1 MVAHVADAALSSKA
15 DEIILVTGHEE
26 KKILASLAGRPLTQV
41 SNENFTEG
49 LSTSV
54 RTGVLA
60 AAQISPPVEAAIILL
75 GDMPFVDADV
85 INQLISAHAP
95 DDDAFICV
103 PTVNGKRG
111 NPVLWDAAFFSELQ
125 QLQGDVGAKHLIA
138 EHEDLVRE
146 VPITTLAPLTDIDT
160 PDMLHAHEKGL

>member
-1 MVAHVADAALSSKA
+1 
-15 DEIILVTGHEE
+15 
-26 KKILASLAGRPLTQV
+26 
-41 SNENFTEG
+41 
-49 LSTSV
+49 
-54 RTGVLA
+54 
-60 AAQISPPVEAAIILL
+60 
-75 GDMPFVDADV
+75 MPFVDADV